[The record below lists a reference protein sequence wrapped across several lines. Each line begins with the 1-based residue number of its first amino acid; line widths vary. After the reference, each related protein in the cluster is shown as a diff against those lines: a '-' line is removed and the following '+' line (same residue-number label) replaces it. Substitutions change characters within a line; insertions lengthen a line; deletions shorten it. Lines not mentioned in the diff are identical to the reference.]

1 MSTKLPESVTKL
13 LNSTRYV
20 HLATCLD
27 NIPHVSLM
35 NYTYYH
41 GNEDYIIMTT
51 PKGTTKYENMVA
63 NPNVSLLLHD
73 WMAAK
78 TTSED
83 TSEATGK
90 RRNSLYEF
98 LTNLNKTEISR
109 VSVMINGRAEELSV
123 DAEKHNFFKSLHLNN
138 SSIDEVQAENYIKDG
153 NTALFIIKIDLC
165 KVTDTENNV
174 EEY

>member
-1 MSTKLPESVTKL
+1 MSTKLPNSVTKL

-20 HLATCLD
+20 HLATCLHD
-27 NIPHVSLM
+27 IPHVSLM

-41 GNEDYIIMTT
+41 GNEDYVIVTT
-51 PKGTTKYENMVA
+51 PKGTTKYENMTA

-73 WMAAK
+73 WMSAK
-78 TTSED
+78 TTTD
-83 TSEATGK
+83 DPSEATGK

-109 VSVMINGRAEELSV
+109 VSVMINGKAEEIAV
-123 DAEKHNFFKSLHLNN
+123 DSENYNFYKSLHLNN
-138 SSIDEVQAENYIKDG
+138 SSIDQVQAENYIKDG
-153 NTALFIIKIDLC
+153 NTALFVIKIDQC

-174 EEY
+174 QEY

>member
-41 GNEDYIIMTT
+41 GNEDYIIITT
-51 PKGTTKYENMVA
+51 PKGTTKYENMVS

-73 WMAAK
+73 WMSAK
-78 TTSED
+78 TTSE
-83 TSEATGK
+83 EPNEPVAK

-109 VSVMINGRAEELSV
+109 VSVMISGNAEEIPINS
-123 DAEKHNFFKSLHLNN
+123 DIYDFYKSLHLNN
-138 SSIDEVQAENYIKDG
+138 SSIDKVQAENYIKDG
-153 NTALFIIKIDLC
+153 NNALFVVKIEQC
-165 KVTDTENNV
+165 KVTDTDNNV
-174 EEY
+174 EEF